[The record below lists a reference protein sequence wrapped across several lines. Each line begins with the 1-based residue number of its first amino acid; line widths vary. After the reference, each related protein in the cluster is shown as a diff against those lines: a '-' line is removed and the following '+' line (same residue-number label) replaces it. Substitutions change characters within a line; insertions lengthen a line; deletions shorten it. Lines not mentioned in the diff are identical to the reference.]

1 MMQPRMQ
8 STAIYFAMLAIDE
21 AEVAILEAF
30 DAEAYAE
37 CVSLTRKIL
46 FSKS

>member
-1 MMQPRMQ
+1 V
-8 STAIYFAMLAIDE
+8 TAIDWALLAFDE

-37 CVSLTRKIL
+37 SLA
-46 FSKS
+46 